1 MFKHVLNP
9 LQAADSSASP
19 WTIVTGLV
27 DQIDFTG
34 TLRPDCDIRMS
45 GHVTWV
51 GKTSAESTLHLE
63 QLVDGQWIKL
73 TEALFVLVARD
84 PLNRGS
90 AFINPLNLVTEEEKD
105 LFAKGEMNKK
115 RLYLLREDINKR
127 LTLRSHEA
135 KMLVFLTLSISIMN

>member
-115 RLYLLREDINKR
+115 RLYLLREDIKKSSRKSENG
-127 LTLRSHEA
+127 
-135 KMLVFLTLSISIMN
+135 IIY